1 MHKSLPEMNH
11 MIRDRFAKT
20 WVNLVQNARGWDYR
34 TSLTALEQSQWL
46 SKELME
52 QQNLAKLRNLL
63 THCHARV
70 PFYRDAM
77 KQSGFEPGDLHSFA
91 DIGALPII
99 SKADLRADYDRF
111 KAASENSSYDV
122 WASSGSTGEPFF
134 FRLDRR
140 SIRAN
145 TYAALARG
153 RRWWGMDFGVRE
165 GMIWSGLSDLTGT
178 ASGRFAA
185 LKRRVSWSL
194 KNITTIDVYLLND
207 TAIYRGYQTFL
218 LSRPRVLRT
227 IASGLLRF
235 CNGLERLGLDGRK
248 LGIEAAIY
256 TGEGLTQ
263 TQRDRIE
270 SVLGC
275 PTVAEY
281 GCTEL
286 GIIAFEC
293 PEGGLHVSHDN
304 LLIEY
309 LVEGKPAKA
318 GEQAEMVI
326 TNLNEWIHPLL
337 RYKIGDFAAPSAKT
351 CACGRTLPLIEEL
364 GGRVHDSIRTPQGQV
379 IHGLFFTH
387 LFDHLPE
394 VAQFRV
400 IQRRL
405 DGFEIEIVV
414 PGTSAERAKY
424 SVEKAV
430 HDTLKEQMTVEV
442 RTVDSLPVA
451 ASGKTRWIISELDD

>member
-1 MHKSLPEMNH
+1 MM
-11 MIRDRFAKT
+11 RDRFAKT
-20 WVNLVQNARGWDYR
+20 WIDLVQMTRGWDYR
-34 TSLTALEQSQWL
+34 PGLMALEQSQWL
-46 SKELME
+46 PREQVE
-52 QQNLAKLRNLL
+52 QQNLVQLRDLL
-63 THCHARV
+63 THCQAHV

-77 KQSGFEPGDLHSFA
+77 KQSGFGPGDLLSIA
-91 DIGALPII
+91 DINALPII
-99 SKADLRADYDRF
+99 SKADLRAGYDKF
-111 KAASENSSYDV
+111 EAAGDDSPYDI

-145 TYAALARG
+145 TFAALARG

-165 GMIWSGLSDLTGT
+165 GIIWSGLSDLTGT

-194 KNITTIDVYLLND
+194 KNISMVDVYLLD
-207 TAIYRGYQTFL
+207 DAAIALGYQTFL
-218 LSRPRVLRT
+218 HSRPRVLRT

-235 CNGLERLGLDGRK
+235 CTGLERLGLDGRK
-248 LGIEAAIY
+248 LGIKAAIY
-256 TGEGLTQ
+256 TGEGLTRA
-263 TQRDRIE
+263 QRDRIE

-275 PTVAEY
+275 PTVTEY

-293 PEGGLHVSHDN
+293 PERGLHVSHDN

-309 LVEGKPAKA
+309 LVEGRPAKA
-318 GEQAEMVI
+318 GEQAELVV
-326 TNLNEWIHPLL
+326 TNLNEWVHPLL
-337 RYKIGDFAAPSAKT
+337 RYKVGDFAAPSTKT
-351 CACGRTLPLIEEL
+351 CTCGRTLPLIEEL
-364 GGRVHDSIRTPQGQV
+364 GGRVHDSIRTPQGRV

-387 LFDHLPE
+387 LFDRLPE

-414 PGTSAERAKY
+414 PGASAERAKR
-424 SVEKAV
+424 SVEKTV
-430 HDTLKEQMTVEV
+430 RDTLNEQMAVEV

-451 ASGKTRWIISELDD
+451 ASGKTRWIVSELDK

>member
-1 MHKSLPEMNH
+1 ML
-11 MIRDRFAKT
+11 RDHFAKT
-20 WVNLVQNARGWDYR
+20 WVNLVQTSRGWNYR
-34 TSLTALEQSQWL
+34 PALAVLEQSQWL
-46 SKELME
+46 PREQVE
-52 QQNLAKLRNLL
+52 QQNLLKLRDLL
-63 THCHARV
+63 THCQARV

-77 KQSGFEPGDLHSFA
+77 KQNGFEPGDLRSLT
-91 DIGALPII
+91 DICALPII
-99 SKADLRADYDRF
+99 TKADLRADYGRF
-111 KAASENSSYDV
+111 EASGEDSPYDV
-122 WASSGSTGEPFF
+122 WPSSGSTGAPFF
-134 FRLDRR
+134 FRLDQRT
-140 SIRAN
+140 IRAN
-145 TYAALARG
+145 TFAALARG

-178 ASGRFAA
+178 TSGRFAA
-185 LKRRVSWSL
+185 FKRRVSWSL
-194 KNITTIDVYLLND
+194 KNITTVDVYLLD
-207 TAIYRGYQTFL
+207 DAAIARGYQTFL
-218 LSRPRVLRT
+218 RSRPRVLRA

-235 CNGLERLGLDGRK
+235 CTGLERLGLDGRK

-256 TGEGLTQ
+256 TGEGLTR

-275 PTVAEY
+275 PTVTEY

-293 PEGGLHVSHDN
+293 PERGLHVSHEN
-304 LLIEY
+304 LLIEF
-309 LVEGKPAKA
+309 LVNGRSAEA

-326 TNLNEWIHPLL
+326 TNLNEHIHPLV
-337 RYKIGDFAAPSAKT
+337 RYKVGDFAAPSAKM

-364 GGRVHDSIRTPQGQV
+364 GGRVHDAIQTPQGRV

-387 LFDHLPE
+387 LFDCLPE

-405 DGFEIEIVV
+405 DGFDIEIVV
-414 PGTSAERAKY
+414 PGASAERAKR
-424 SVEKAV
+424 SVEKTVRDSLGEPMA
-430 HDTLKEQMTVEV
+430 VEV

-451 ASGKTRWIISELDD
+451 ASGKTRWIVSELDK

>member
-1 MHKSLPEMNH
+1 ML
-11 MIRDRFAKT
+11 RDRFAKT
-20 WVNLVQNARGWDYR
+20 WVNLVQTARGWDYR
-34 TSLTALEQSQWL
+34 PALASLEKTQWLPLEQV
-46 SKELME
+46 E
-52 QQNLAKLRNLL
+52 QQNLARLRDLL
-63 THCHARV
+63 QHCQRHV

-77 KQSGFEPGDLHSFA
+77 KQAGFEAGDLRSLDH
-91 DIGALPII
+91 IRALPII
-99 SKADLRADYDRF
+99 SKADLRTDYERF
-111 KAASENSSYDV
+111 KAAGDNSPFDI

-185 LKRRVSWSL
+185 FKRRTSWSL
-194 KNITTIDVYLLND
+194 KNITLVDVYLLD
-207 TAIYRGYQTFL
+207 DEAVTRGYEAFRR
-218 LSRPRVLRT
+218 SRPRVLRT

-235 CNGLERLGLDGRK
+235 CTGLDRLGLDGRQ

-256 TGEGLTQ
+256 TGEGLSRA
-263 TQRDRIE
+263 QRERIE

-293 PEGGLHVSHDN
+293 PERRLHLSHDN
-304 LLIEY
+304 LLVEF
-309 LVEGKPAKA
+309 LVNGRPAAA

-326 TNLNEWIHPLL
+326 TNLNERVHPLV
-337 RYKIGDFAAPSAKT
+337 RYKIGDLAAPSLEA
-351 CACGRTLPLIEEL
+351 CPCGRTLPLIEEL
-364 GGRVHDSIRTPQGQV
+364 GGRVHDSIKTPSGREV
-379 IHGLFFTH
+379 HGLFFTH
-387 LFDHLPE
+387 LFDRLPE

-400 IQRRL
+400 IQRVL
-405 DGFEIEIVV
+405 EGFEIEIVV
-414 PGTSAERAKY
+414 PGTSAERARR
-424 SVEKAV
+424 SVEKIVAES
-430 HDTLKEQMTVEV
+430 LGGEMTVMV
-442 RTVDSLPVA
+442 RVVDSVPAA
-451 ASGKTRWIISELDD
+451 ASGKTRWIVSELAG

>member
-1 MHKSLPEMNH
+1 
-11 MIRDRFAKT
+11 MIRNRFAKT
-20 WVNLVQNARGWDYR
+20 WVDLVQTSRGWDYR
-34 TSLTALEQSQWL
+34 PALAALEQSQWL
-46 SKELME
+46 PREQVE
-52 QQNLAKLRNLL
+52 QQNLAKLRDLL
-63 THCHARV
+63 TYCHARV

-77 KQSGFEPGDLHSFA
+77 KQSGFEPGDLRSFA
-91 DIGALPII
+91 DINALPII
-99 SKADLRADYDRF
+99 SKTDLRAGYDRF
-111 KAASENSSYDV
+111 EAAGESPPYDV

-140 SIRAN
+140 SISAN
-145 TYAALARG
+145 TFAALARG

-194 KNITTIDVYLLND
+194 KNISMVDVYMLD
-207 TAIYRGYQTFL
+207 DAAIAQGYKTFL
-218 LSRPRVLRT
+218 HTRPRMLRT

-235 CNGLERLGLDGRK
+235 CTGLERLGLDGKK

-256 TGEGLTQ
+256 TGEGLTR

-275 PTVAEY
+275 PTVTEY

-293 PEGGLHVSHDN
+293 PDHGLHVSHDN
-304 LLIEY
+304 LLIEF
-309 LVEGKPAKA
+309 LVNGRQAMP
-318 GEQAEMVI
+318 GEQAELVI
-326 TNLNEWIHPLL
+326 TNLNEWTHPLL

-364 GGRVHDSIRTPQGQV
+364 GGRVHDSIRTPQGRM

-387 LFDHLPE
+387 LFDRLPE

-405 DGFEIEIVV
+405 DSLDIEIVV
-414 PGTSAERAKY
+414 PGASAEKVKR
-424 SVEKAV
+424 SVEKTICDSLGETMSLV
-430 HDTLKEQMTVEV
+430 V
-442 RTVDSLPVA
+442 RIVDSLPVA
-451 ASGKTRWIISELDD
+451 ASGKTRWIVSELKE